1 MTHWPLRHVVG
12 GFLFCGG
19 LFISHAY
26 GGQMGQVAAPQE
38 LVKVEPDLYVIHN
51 AIAPGN
57 TTVLLTDDGVVLVDD
72 KFAVDHDAIMA
83 ELKKITAKPIRY
95 VINTHHHADHSGG
108 NVKLQEMNVQVISS
122 EQARQNMMGT
132 PRDGLFIAR
141 EPGLPNVTFEKR
153 LHLYIGSKRAELY
166 YFGRGHTNG
175 DVVVFFPDDRALAA
189 GDLFTFGDET
199 PQLIDYAGGGSAK
212 EWTETLD
219 AVLRLD
225 FDTVVPGHGTVT
237 TKQELRNFRDRTLA
251 LRVRVHDMVVQKKS
265 RDDIATMLR
274 TDFHWI
280 PLLLDRSLDGLIAE
294 LQ

>member
-1 MTHWPLRHVVG
+1 MDQWPQRHLVG
-12 GFLFCGG
+12 GLLFCGG
-19 LFISHAY
+19 LFIAYGY
-26 GGQMGQVAAPQE
+26 GGQIGQVAATQE

-83 ELKKITAKPIRY
+83 ELKKITAKPIQY

-108 NVKLQEMNVQVISS
+108 NVKMQQMNVQVVSS
-122 EQARQNMMGT
+122 EQARQNMTGT
-132 PRDGLFIAR
+132 PRDGLFIAS
-141 EPGLPNVTFEKR
+141 EPGLPNVTFQNQ
-153 LHLYIGSKRAELY
+153 LHLYMGSKRVGLY
-166 YFGRGHTNG
+166 HLGRGHTNG
-175 DVVVFFPDDRALAA
+175 DVVVFFPEDRTLAA

-212 EWTETLD
+212 EWTQTLD
-219 AVLRLD
+219 AVLLLD
-225 FDTVVPGHGTVT
+225 FDTVIPGHGNVT
-237 TKQELRNFRDRTLA
+237 TKQQLRKFRDRTLA
-251 LRVRVHDMVVQKKS
+251 LRIRVHDMIVQKKS
-265 RDDIATMLR
+265 RDEIAAMLR

-280 PLLLDRSLDGLIAE
+280 PLLLNRALDGLIAE